1 MIVEGLNEMT
11 DGDLASMENVSKY
24 NNCIKYLRILIDV
37 FSGFLTV
44 RPLIDKNSKT
54 VAKALESIFSK
65 SDRRPKIIR
74 FDQGGE
80 FKGAVKTY
88 LREQGIHVFYTQNSQ
103 MKSNYAERVIKILK
117 SKIYHYFMEND
128 TYKYIDVLQKLVS
141 SYNRSPNESLGNVT
155 PESGT
160 VLIISTFHN

>member
-1 MIVEGLNEMT
+1 MIVEGLSEMT
-11 DGDLASMENVSKY
+11 EGDLASMENVSKY
-24 NNCIKYLRILIDV
+24 NNGIKYLLILIEV
-37 FSGFLTV
+37 FSRFLTV

-54 VAKALESIFSK
+54 MAKALESIFSK
-65 SDRRPKIIR
+65 SDRRQKIIR

-103 MKSNYAERVIKILK
+103 IKSNYAERVKQILK
-117 SKIYHYFMEND
+117 SKNYHYFMEND

-141 SYNRSPNESLGNVT
+141 SYNRSSTESLGHVT
-155 PESGT
+155 SKSGT